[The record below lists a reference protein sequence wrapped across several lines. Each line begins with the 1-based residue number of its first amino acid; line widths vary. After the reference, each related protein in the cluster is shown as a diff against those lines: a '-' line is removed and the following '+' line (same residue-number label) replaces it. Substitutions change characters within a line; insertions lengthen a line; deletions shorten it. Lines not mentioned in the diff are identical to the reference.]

1 MRRLRRFTVK
11 SNSDLFVRR
20 FVIVLPSWLAIMLP
34 VVTLLAVYL
43 KAEEAVVT
51 TIAMIM
57 SGLSAIFCRIAWTQL
72 REMRYALHS
81 AIMDI
86 ETDEYEDEGVKVTPR
101 A

>member
-1 MRRLRRFTVK
+1 MRKLRRFTVK

-20 FVIVLPSWLAIMLP
+20 FVLVIPSWLAIMLP
-34 VVTLLAVYL
+34 AVTVIAVYL
-43 KAEEAVVT
+43 KAEETVVT

-81 AIMDI
+81 AISDI
-86 ETDEYEDEGVKVTPR
+86 ETDEYEDEVERVPH

>member
-1 MRRLRRFTVK
+1 MRKLRRFTVK

-20 FVIVLPSWLAIMLP
+20 FVLVIPSWLAIMLP
-34 VVTLLAVYL
+34 VVTVIAVYL
-43 KAEEAVVT
+43 KAEETVVT

-81 AIMDI
+81 AISDI
-86 ETDEYEDEGVKVTPR
+86 ETDEYEDEVERVPH

>member
-1 MRRLRRFTVK
+1 MRKLRRFTVK

-20 FVIVLPSWLAIMLP
+20 FVLVIPSWLAIMLP
-34 VVTLLAVYL
+34 AVTVIAVYL
-43 KAEEAVVT
+43 KAEETVVT

-57 SGLSAIFCRIAWTQL
+57 SGLSAVFCRIAWTQL

-81 AIMDI
+81 AISDI
-86 ETDEYEDEGVKVTPR
+86 ETDEYEDEVERVPH